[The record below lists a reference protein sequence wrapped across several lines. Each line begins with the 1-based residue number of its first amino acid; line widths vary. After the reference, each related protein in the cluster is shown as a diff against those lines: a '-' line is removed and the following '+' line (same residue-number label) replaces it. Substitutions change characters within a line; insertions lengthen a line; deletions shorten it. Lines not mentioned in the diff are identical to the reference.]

1 MKKWIAII
9 TFGGFLG
16 MFAACSDERPRPDG
30 GPSTV
35 SVHPSGNLDP
45 ASPDFHV
52 RELERRNWDFAICAK
67 CHGDDFKGGI
77 SNRSCVAC
85 HAEGPTACTTCH
97 GAGPTSNAHVVHRE
111 VGKLP
116 CSECHVVPA
125 TWDAVGHIRR
135 GGGSDP

>member
-1 MKKWIAII
+1 MWGLSRDSWHFAASSWLSII
-9 TFGGFLG
+9 FFYGFLG

-30 GPSTV
+30 SPSTV
-35 SVHPSGNLDP
+35 SVHPSGILDP

-67 CHGDDFKGGI
+67 CHGDDWKGGT

-97 GAGPTSNAHVVHRE
+97 GKGPTTNAHVVHRE
-111 VGKLP
+111 VGKL
-116 CSECHVVPA
+116 S
-125 TWDAVGHIRR
+125 
-135 GGGSDP
+135 